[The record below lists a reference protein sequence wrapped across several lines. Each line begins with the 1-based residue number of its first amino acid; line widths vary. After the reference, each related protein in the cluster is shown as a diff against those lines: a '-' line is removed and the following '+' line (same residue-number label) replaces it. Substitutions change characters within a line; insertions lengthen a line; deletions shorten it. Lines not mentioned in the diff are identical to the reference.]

1 MLGALWPAALPRDSE
16 VSSDAHRVSAGKA
29 GRHRV
34 RRVSGLIAGVG
45 GVAMMARWRFRT
57 LCPDM
62 AFLAASPT
70 LVVLGQAVSV
80 QAVKAEPFE
89 LGA

>member
-1 MLGALWPAALPRDSE
+1 L
-16 VSSDAHRVSAGKA
+16 SSDAHRISAVKA
-29 GRHRV
+29 GRHCV
-34 RRVSGLIAGVG
+34 GGLIAGVG
-45 GVAMMARWRFRT
+45 GVAMVSRWRFRT

-80 QAVKAEPFE
+80 QAVKAKPFE